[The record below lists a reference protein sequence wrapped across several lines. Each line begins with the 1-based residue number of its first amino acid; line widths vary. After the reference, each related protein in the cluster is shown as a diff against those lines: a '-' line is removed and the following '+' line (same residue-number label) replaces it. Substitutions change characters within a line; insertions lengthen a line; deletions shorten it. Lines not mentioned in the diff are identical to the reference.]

1 MKNHKMETEEKL
13 NFLRQ
18 KIEAVD
24 EQILRLLNKRAEI
37 VLQVDK
43 VKSEIKMDPYDPQ
56 WEEEILRRLSL
67 QNSGPFPRESISPVF
82 TEIISAC
89 RSLEVKLT
97 VAYLGPPATH
107 THLACLEHFGS
118 SIQSLPQ
125 ESIQDVFEAVEKA
138 KASYGMVPIENS
150 TEGVVNRTLD
160 VLIESEVKICGEVL
174 IRISHDLLSLSGRV
188 EDIEKIYS
196 HPQALEQCRKWLRK
210 TFPHIP
216 LVETVSTAKAAQFAT
231 DDPKAAAIA
240 NSSAA
245 RIYGLKVIES
255 QIEDYLNNYTRFL
268 ILSREISKRTGR
280 DKTSILLSIP
290 HTPGSLYQVLRPFS
304 EKRINLTKIES
315 RPVKGRPWEYVF
327 FLDFEG
333 HVMDARIIETMA
345 ELRENVP
352 FLKVL
357 GSYPRIPGREGTRQ
371 KR

>member
-1 MKNHKMETEEKL
+1 METEEKL
-13 NFLRQ
+13 NLLRQ

-24 EQILRLLNKRAEI
+24 GQILRLLNERAEI
-37 VLQVDK
+37 VLEVDK
-43 VKSEIKMDPYDPQ
+43 VKSEIKMESYDPQ
-56 WEEEILRRLSL
+56 REDEILKRLIL
-67 QNSGPFPRESISPVF
+67 KNSGPFPREAISPVF
-82 TEIISAC
+82 GEIISAC
-89 RSLEVKLT
+89 RSLEVQLT

-118 SIQSLPQ
+118 CIQPLPQ

-150 TEGVVNRTLD
+150 TEGIVNRTLD

-174 IRISHDLLSLSGRV
+174 IRISHDLLSRSGRAG
-188 EDIEKIYS
+188 DIEKIYS

-210 TFPHIP
+210 TYPQVP
-216 LVETVSTAKAAQFAT
+216 LVETVSTAKAAQFAAE
-231 DDPKAAAIA
+231 DPKAAGIA
-240 NSSAA
+240 NPFAA

-268 ILSREISKRTGR
+268 ILSRENTKRTGR
-280 DKTSILLSIP
+280 DKTSLLLSIH
-290 HTPGSLYQVLRPFS
+290 HTPGSLYQVLKPFS
-304 EKRINLTKIES
+304 ERGINLTKIES

-333 HVMDARIIETMA
+333 HATDARIIETMA
-345 ELRENVP
+345 ELKKNVL

-357 GSYPRIPGREGTRQ
+357 GSYPRSPERERSRQ
-371 KR
+371 NR

>member
-1 MKNHKMETEEKL
+1 METEEKL
-13 NFLRQ
+13 NLLRQ

-24 EQILRLLNKRAEI
+24 GQILGLLNERAEI
-37 VLQVDK
+37 VLEVGK
-43 VKSEIKMDPYDPQ
+43 VKSEIKMESYDPQ
-56 WEEEILRRLSL
+56 REEEILRRLIL
-67 QNSGPFPRESISPVF
+67 QNSGPFPPEGISPVF
-82 TEIISAC
+82 GEIISAC
-89 RSLEVKLT
+89 RSLEVQLT

-118 SIQSLPQ
+118 CIQSLPQ

-138 KASYGMVPIENS
+138 KASYGMVPVENS

-174 IRISHDLLSLSGRV
+174 IRISHDLLSRSGRA
-188 EDIEKIYS
+188 EDIEKIFS

-210 TFPHIP
+210 TFPHVP
-216 LVETVSTAKAAQFAT
+216 LVETVSTAKAAQFAAE
-231 DDPKAAAIA
+231 DPKAAAIA
-240 NSSAA
+240 NSFAA
-245 RIYGLKVIES
+245 RLYGLKAIES

-268 ILSREISKRTGR
+268 ILSRENSKRTGR

-304 EKRINLTKIES
+304 AKRINLTKIES
-315 RPVKGRPWEYVF
+315 RPVKGRSWEYVF

-333 HVMDARIIETMA
+333 HITDARIIETMA
-345 ELRENVP
+345 ELKENVL
-352 FLKVL
+352 FLKFL
-357 GSYPRIPGREGTRQ
+357 GSYPRSPEREGLRQ

>member
-1 MKNHKMETEEKL
+1 METEEKL
-13 NFLRQ
+13 NPLRQ

-24 EQILRLLNKRAEI
+24 GQILRLLNERAEI
-37 VLQVDK
+37 VLEVDR
-43 VKSEIKMDPYDPQ
+43 VKSEIRMESYDPQ
-56 WEEEILRRLSL
+56 REEEILRRLIL

-89 RSLEVKLT
+89 RSLEVELT
-97 VAYLGPPATH
+97 VAYLGPPGTH

-118 SIQSLPQ
+118 SIQSVPQ
-125 ESIQDVFEAVEKA
+125 ESIQDVFETVEKA
-138 KASYGMVPIENS
+138 KASYGIVPIENS

-188 EDIEKIYS
+188 KDIEKIYS

-210 TFPHIP
+210 TFPYIP
-216 LVETVSTAKAAQFAT
+216 LIETVSTSKAAQFAA

-268 ILSREISKRTGR
+268 ILSREINKRTGR
-280 DKTSILLSIP
+280 DKTSLLLSIP
-290 HTPGSLYQVLRPFS
+290 HTPGSLYEVLRPFS

-333 HVMDARIIETMA
+333 HVTDSHIIETIS
-345 ELRENVP
+345 ELKENVL

-357 GSYPRIPGREGTRQ
+357 GSYPRCPERGRLPQ